1 MKNTLRNFLA
11 SSLQHQ
17 LTLGCTLF
25 IAASMLLL
33 VMNLVHRQ
41 ERHAIAEQGQQVMA
55 LAESVAA
62 SAALWVA
69 ARDFAGMQ
77 ESIGS
82 LSAYPGL
89 RHAILLDTR
98 GEILAH
104 TDRSRRGLFLPL
116 PPANDTST
124 VLHAQHL
131 ALEVAAPIR
140 LQQAHIGW
148 LRIGINNEALAEE
161 LRNSRRKAYIYAAL
175 ATLLAAFFAHLAARY
190 LTHRLAAI
198 ERVTDAVQR
207 GEHGQRVALTGSDE
221 AARLGRA
228 INTMLDALARSEA
241 RLTEQHANLEKEVA
255 LRTSDLVQARDA
267 AEAASRAKSTFLANM
282 SHELRTPMNAIM
294 GLTSILRRRTSD
306 PVTAEQLGKIDH
318 ASRHLLHIINDI
330 LDLAKIE
337 AERLSLEQRV
347 FLLGS
352 ILENTLSLLSHRASS
367 KGLSLR
373 TSITP
378 ELASRQVLG
387 DPARIG
393 QVLLN
398 LAANAVKFTDS
409 GSVELELSCQEEHHD
424 RLHLCFTVRDSG
436 IGIAADVLP
445 RLFRP
450 FEQADNSTTREHGGT
465 GLGLAISKRLVE
477 LMGGQI
483 GVDST
488 LGRGSTFWFSITL
501 PTVSSPDRM
510 HADSASLAAEA
521 CLQRRPPGTRVL
533 LVEDEPV
540 NREVSLTLL
549 EDVGLRVDVA
559 EDGEAA
565 VALASANDYALI
577 LMDIQMPRMNGL
589 DASRAIRQLPQHAT
603 TPILAMTAN
612 AFAEDRLACLEAG
625 MNEHISKPINPE
637 LLYATLVH
645 WLPASP
651 PNHE

>member
-1 MKNTLRNFLA
+1 MKNTLRNFFA

-17 LTLGCTLF
+17 LTLGSTLF
-25 IAASMLLL
+25 IAVSMLLL
-33 VMNLVHRQ
+33 VTNLVHRQ
-41 ERHAIAEQGQQVMA
+41 EQHAIAEQRQQVMA

-77 ESIGS
+77 ESINS

-104 TDRSRRGLFLPL
+104 TDRTRRGQFLS
-116 PPANDTST
+116 PPPSNNGST
-124 VLHAQHL
+124 VLYAQHL

-140 LQQAHIGW
+140 LQRASIGW
-148 LRIGINNEALAEE
+148 LRIGINNGMLAEE
-161 LRNSRRKAYIYAAL
+161 LRNSRLKAYLYAAL
-175 ATLLAAFFAHLAARY
+175 ATLLAAFCAHLAARY
-190 LTHRLAAI
+190 LTRRLAAI

-207 GEHGQRVALTGSDE
+207 GEHGQRVALAGSDE

-255 LRTSDLVQARDA
+255 LRTSDLVQARDT

-306 PVTAEQLGKIDH
+306 PATAEQLGKIDH

-337 AERLSLEQRV
+337 AERLNLEQRV

-352 ILENTLSLLSHRASS
+352 ILEKTLSLVSHRASN
-367 KGLSLR
+367 KGLVLQ
-373 TSITP
+373 TNIPP
-378 ELASRQVLG
+378 ELANRQVLG

-393 QVLLN
+393 QILLN
-398 LAANAVKFTDS
+398 LAANAIKFTDS
-409 GSVELELSCQEEHHD
+409 GSVKLELSCLEEHHD
-424 RLHLCFTVRDSG
+424 RLHLRFTVRDSG

-477 LMGGQI
+477 LMDGQV

-488 LGRGSTFWFSITL
+488 LGEGSTFWFSLTL
-501 PTVSSPDRM
+501 PTVSGPTRI
-510 HADSASLAAEA
+510 HPDSASLAAEA

-549 EDVGLRVDVA
+549 EDVGLQVDVA

-565 VALASANDYALI
+565 VTLARANDYALI

-589 DASRAIRQLPQHAT
+589 DASRAIRQLPRHAA

-637 LLYATLVH
+637 LLYASLVH
-645 WLPASP
+645 WLPANSH
-651 PNHE
+651 NDE

>member
-1 MKNTLRNFLA
+1 MKNTLRNFFA

-25 IAASMLLL
+25 IATSMLLL

-41 ERHAIAEQGQQVMA
+41 ERHAIAEQRQQVMA

-116 PPANDTST
+116 PPTNDTST

-140 LQQAHIGW
+140 LQHAHIGW

-190 LTHRLAAI
+190 LTHRLTAI

-207 GEHGQRVALTGSDE
+207 GEHGQRVALAGRDE

-241 RLTEQHANLEKEVA
+241 RLTEQQASLEQEVA

-352 ILENTLSLLSHRASS
+352 ILENPLSLLSHRASS

-373 TSITP
+373 TSIPP
-378 ELASRQVLG
+378 ELAGRQVLG

-393 QVLLN
+393 QILLN

-409 GSVELELSCQEEHHD
+409 GSVELEVSCQEEHHD
-424 RLHLCFTVRDSG
+424 RLQLRFTVRDSG
-436 IGIAADVLP
+436 IGIAAMSCHACSAL
-445 RLFRP
+445 LNRP
-450 FEQADNSTTREHGGT
+450 
-465 GLGLAISKRLVE
+465 
-477 LMGGQI
+477 
-483 GVDST
+483 
-488 LGRGSTFWFSITL
+488 IT
-501 PTVSSPDRM
+501 
-510 HADSASLAAEA
+510 
-521 CLQRRPPGTRVL
+521 RPPA
-533 LVEDEPV
+533 
-540 NREVSLTLL
+540 NM
-549 EDVGLRVDVA
+549 
-559 EDGEAA
+559 AA
-565 VALASANDYALI
+565 PAWGWRSAN
-577 LMDIQMPRMNGL
+577 GW
-589 DASRAIRQLPQHAT
+589 S
-603 TPILAMTAN
+603 
-612 AFAEDRLACLEAG
+612 
-625 MNEHISKPINPE
+625 S
-637 LLYATLVH
+637 
-645 WLPASP
+645 
-651 PNHE
+651 

>member
-1 MKNTLRNFLA
+1 
-11 SSLQHQ
+11 
-17 LTLGCTLF
+17 
-25 IAASMLLL
+25 MLLL
-33 VMNLVHRQ
+33 VINMVHRQ
-41 ERHAIAEQGQQVMA
+41 EQHAVNEQRQQV
-55 LAESVAA
+55 LAVADSVAA

-77 ESIGS
+77 ESINS

-104 TDRSRRGLFLPL
+104 SERSRRGLFLDP
-116 PPANDTST
+116 PPANDAPA
-124 VLHAQHL
+124 VLYARHL

-140 LQQAHIGW
+140 LQHTTFGW
-148 LRIGINNEALAEE
+148 LRIGVVNQALAEE
-161 LRNSRRKAYIYAAL
+161 LQTLRLKAYLYAAF
-175 ATLLAAFFAHLAARY
+175 ATVLAAFFAHLTARY
-190 LTHRLAAI
+190 LTRRLAAI
-198 ERVTDAVQR
+198 ERVTDAVER
-207 GEHGQRVALTGSDE
+207 GEHRQRVTLTGNDE

-241 RLTEQHANLEKEVA
+241 RLTEHQATLEKEVA
-255 LRTSDLVQARDA
+255 LRTSDLVLARDA

-294 GLTSILRRRTSD
+294 GMTSILRRRTSD
-306 PVTAEQLGKIDH
+306 PAAAEQLGKIDH

-330 LDLAKIE
+330 LDLSKIE
-337 AERLSLEQRV
+337 AERLSLEQQV
-347 FLLGS
+347 FHLGS
-352 ILENTLSLLSHRASS
+352 VLENVLSLLQHRASG
-367 KGLSLR
+367 KGLALN
-373 TSITP
+373 THIP
-378 ELASRQVLG
+378 DKLVHRQVLG

-393 QVLLN
+393 QMLLN
-398 LAANAVKFTDS
+398 LAGNAVKFTAHGAVD
-409 GSVELELSCQEEHHD
+409 LELTCLEEHHD
-424 RLHLCFTVRDSG
+424 RLQLRFTVRDSG

-483 GVDST
+483 GVDSRP
-488 LGRGSTFWFSITL
+488 GAGSTFWFSITL
-501 PTVSSPDRM
+501 PTVSGPERRYP
-510 HADSASLAAEA
+510 DSASQAAEA
-521 CLQRRPPGTRVL
+521 CLQRRAPGTRIL
-533 LVEDEPV
+533 LAEDEPV

-549 EDVGLRVDVA
+549 EDVGLSVDVA

-565 VALASANDYALI
+565 VALARQNDYALI

-589 DASRAIRQLPQHAT
+589 DASRAIRQLPRHAA

-645 WLPASP
+645 WLPADTDR
-651 PNHE
+651 HE